1 MCGKPNCGDMEAAI
15 SASSPSGD
23 HYRWAKD
30 GGRYI
35 SQERLLEL
43 LTDMPASTLV
53 VDVRDDG
60 TTDPSRAQWL
70 PLFSQR
76 TKPRVEENA
85 ENEDAK
91 IEDKNDDA
99 P

>member
-1 MCGKPNCGDMEAAI
+1 MTVTAA
-15 SASSPSGD
+15 SERTTTTSGE
-23 HYRWAKD
+23 H
-30 GGRYI
+30 
-35 SQERLLEL
+35 E
-43 LTDMPASTLV
+43 V

-76 TKPRVEENA
+76 TKPRVEEKA